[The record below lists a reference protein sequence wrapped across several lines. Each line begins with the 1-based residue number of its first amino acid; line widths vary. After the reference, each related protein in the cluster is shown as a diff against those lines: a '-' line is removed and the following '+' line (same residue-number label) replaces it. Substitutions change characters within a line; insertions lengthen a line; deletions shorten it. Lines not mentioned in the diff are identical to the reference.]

1 MKTYFTLLDILIL
14 LALSATS
21 VGSIDFVFSEVP
33 KAYSDNPTEYL
44 QKEAAEKEKIRKAV
58 DILVNFDLTLRKEG
72 YSHPQVH
79 NIKIDSS
86 WAFLNLVSYPNKL
99 ESHREAPFIILAIG
113 QKQYD
118 TWEINFETSEEYG
131 RLLST
136 LPDTLVSN
144 ESKANLL
151 TGYQYSLNQP
161 ENVASTYSIPGLPW
175 AIGES
180 WKYNRNPITHG
191 NTGEF
196 EFDFGTPTLNVAGT
210 VRAAD
215 SGTVIQAKETCLTVR
230 RSGDNLELF
239 YQHIRPTDI
248 SNWDIGDPIS
258 FGSVIGQT
266 IVQAGCNGET
276 NGHHVHF
283 EFRHST
289 NTITFIGS
297 SMNGWVYNSAGN
309 LVRNGT
315 SASPNYS
322 DTLLHQSTC
331 CGCTTSLSQKNN
343 STLLQPD
350 FFDRLAAEGPA
361 YTAVPDPQNT
371 TTTPESWPTLSLPTQ
386 APAFV
391 QNEWYAAW
399 VNKST
404 LSVNWSLANT
414 DTLTGYQLFW
424 DQSPTT
430 NNSEKPLMLSAKAT
444 GAEIPVAVSGA
455 WYVHLRAMSKDGG
468 VSETVHAGPFN
479 IDLTPPQMTSVS
491 LPETSWVSNPQPP
504 TFHWSAASDE
514 ASGLGGYRVYWG
526 DDANGQS
533 DALVTETSYTPSE
546 TMASSSSSIRYLRVA
561 AEDAV
566 GNVGEWQTVAVWRYD
581 NLPPIG
587 TLAVG
592 SGGEE
597 VRSLNV
603 TLNIS
608 GSDQQGAITD
618 MRFSSNGTLWSAW
631 QPYQTTQ
638 FWQLANTPEKQAV
651 YMQLR
656 DGAGN
661 VSKPITAEVVAVLNA
676 DNPTSSSYELASST
690 FGMGGGTKSSASYTV
705 NGTSGQ
711 THETGSASSPS
722 YQVNSGYWVDPD
734 TGCTAVSAAA
744 PLIETTV
751 SNQVK
756 LSWASVPNATSYNIY
771 RSTNAPYF
779 TPSTLYDTANTSP
792 WYDDGAIGTP
802 SSNYFYIIRA
812 VGSCGESVNS
822 QRLGKFD
829 FAIQPG
835 SP

>member
-1 MKTYFTLLDILIL
+1 MRYIQTIRY
-14 LALSATS
+14 LALLW
-21 VGSIDFVFSEVP
+21 VCVP
-33 KAYSDNPTEYL
+33 MLMAFPTQKARENQDQVHSSNTIVMYTQSNPQQQGTK
-44 QKEAAEKEKIRKAV
+44 QSS
-58 DILVNFDLTLRKEG
+58 LVNSVKNEVIQHKGLT
-72 YSHPQVH
+72 SIP
-79 NIKIDSS
+79 NIIVANIEIYED
-86 WAFLNLVSYPNKL
+86 WAFGTIAIPAPREIHVAPESMLFLAKANNSHWDVVL
-99 ESHREAPFIILAIG
+99 ESMATFTQWAQQSP
-113 QKQYD
+113 
-118 TWEINFETSEEYG
+118 EELMG
-131 RLLST
+131 ANTKKLLSQQ
-136 LPDTLVSN
+136 V
-144 ESKANLL
+144 LL
-151 TGYQYSLNQP
+151 RAPQGNGSAQLS
-161 ENVASTYSIPGLPW
+161 LPW
-175 AIGES
+175 A
-180 WKYNRNPITHG
+180 
-191 NTGEF
+191 TGETWTF
-196 EFDFGTPTLNVAGT
+196 SGGPHNDPRPWDAVDFAGGSGN
-210 VRAAD
+210 VRAARD
-215 SGTVIQAKETCLTVR
+215 GTAFTPCANLIRIIHESGGWTTTYYHLVNIAIGNNVQVTRGQYL
-230 RSGDNLELF
+230 GDTSAEYNCGG
-239 YQHIRPTDI
+239 YADGT
-248 SNWDIGDPIS
+248 
-258 FGSVIGQT
+258 
-266 IVQAGCNGET
+266 
-276 NGHHVHF
+276 HVHF
-283 EFRHST
+283 GLEYNGVAQDINDHDIGGWTVQEGATPYAGCMYHSAT
-289 NTITFIGS
+289 NNTRCKPGQIYNYGTVGS
-297 SMNGWVYNSAGN
+297 G
-309 LVRNGT
+309 
-315 SASPNYS
+315 
-322 DTLLHQSTC
+322 TC
-331 CGCTTSLSQKNN
+331 CGCVSAFAYSQDHI
-343 STLLQPD
+343 LQPNFMD
-350 FFDRLAAEGPA
+350 QFAADGPA
-361 YTAVPDPQNT
+361 YTAVPDPQNNT
-371 TTTPESWPTLSLPTQ
+371 TAPEAWPTLSLPTQ

-391 QNEWYAAW
+391 QNGWDAAW
-399 VNKST
+399 ANKST
-404 LSVNWSLANT
+404 LTVNWSLANT

-424 DQSPTT
+424 DQSATT
-430 NNSEKPLMLSAKAT
+430 TSSEKPLMLSAKAT
-444 GAEIPVAVSGA
+444 GAEIPVAASGV

-479 IDLTPPQMTSVS
+479 IDLTPPQMVSAS

-504 TFHWSAASDE
+504 TFHWPAASDE

-546 TMASSSSSIRYLRVA
+546 TMASSSSAVRYLRVA

-581 NLPPIG
+581 NLPPTG